1 MSTPAKSHLALA
13 VLLAAGMLAGCSRSP
28 IEVIKD
34 PLKIETRYIEDATDR
49 TTIPLGEDEEAITKW
64 KFGCRADIDFDITS
78 KEIVDPNYI
87 VSIKVTGVRMRLDA
101 PVTIWVSKDSPAET
115 LKHEQAHALICSR
128 VYKNADSIARQA
140 ARTVLGNSY
149 QASGKT
155 LDAACKAAVDRVA
168 EEVCELYHL
177 KAVESINRVSEVFDG
192 LEQHDMG
199 KTPEQ
204 MVDTAFSQYVDI
216 TEKRPE
222 RQEDK

>member
-1 MSTPAKSHLALA
+1 MSTAKSRLSLPLS
-13 VLLAAGMLAGCSRSP
+13 LLIAAGMLAGCSRGP
-28 IEVIKD
+28 IEVIKE
-34 PLKIETRYIEDATDR
+34 PLEIETRYIEDAKDR
-49 TTIPLGEDEEAITKW
+49 STIPLGKDEEAITKW

-78 KEIVDPNYI
+78 KEIIDPDYL
-87 VSIKVTGVRMRLDA
+87 VSIKVKGVTMRLDA
-101 PVTIWVSKDSPAET
+101 PVTIWVSKDSPADT
-115 LKHEQAHALICSR
+115 LTHERAHALICSR

-155 LDAACKAAVDRVA
+155 LEAACKVAVDRVA

-177 KAVESINRVSEVFDG
+177 KTVESINRVSEVFDG

-216 TEKRPE
+216 TEK
-222 RQEDK
+222 K

>member
-1 MSTPAKSHLALA
+1 MSKLAKSSP
-13 VLLAAGMLAGCSRSP
+13 LLIMLIMLAGCSRSP
-28 IEVIKD
+28 VEVIKE
-34 PLKIETRYIEDATDR
+34 PLEIETRYIEDAPDR
-49 TTIPLGEDEEAITKW
+49 SAIPLGEDEEAITKW

-78 KEIVDPNYI
+78 KEIIDPDYL
-87 VSIKVTGVRMRLDA
+87 VSIKVKGVAIRLDA
-101 PVTIWVSKDSPAET
+101 PVTIWVSKESSPDT
-115 LKHEQAHALICSR
+115 LKHERAHALICSR
-128 VYKNADSIARQA
+128 VYKNADSIAREA
-140 ARTVLGNSY
+140 ARTVIGKSY

-155 LDAACKAAVDRVA
+155 LESACKVAVDRAA
-168 EEVCELYHL
+168 EQVCELYHL

-222 RQEDK
+222 KQKEN